1 MNYQTTMG
9 SFAEKSEKQISF
21 FNIFSLSNIPEGIFG
36 SKTTLDTSFSR
47 MDKMKRILTHLQK
60 CKCTSIIYCQNISGN
75 WLGVVH

>member
-36 SKTTLDTSFSR
+36 SKTTLDTSLV
-47 MDKMKRILTHLQK
+47 MYGQNKKILT
-60 CKCTSIIYCQNISGN
+60 TSSKSASAQASYIAEHIR
-75 WLGVVH
+75 